1 MEWQFQWIDCYKVL
15 RVADAENSLKYDIE
29 KYIEKCTTE
38 GILTPAVIK
47 EIISFYA
54 MNGDIQKCI
63 EIIKANEEL
72 LDQDLSYFDYVL
84 VIFVSMYN
92 RSPDI
97 LKMVMDWEDPASMQ

>member
-1 MEWQFQWIDCYKVL
+1 M
-15 RVADAENSLKYDIE
+15 
-29 KYIEKCTTE
+29 
-38 GILTPAVIK
+38 IK

-84 VIFVSMYN
+84 VI
-92 RSPDI
+92 
-97 LKMVMDWEDPASMQ
+97 

>member
-1 MEWQFQWIDCYKVL
+1 M
-15 RVADAENSLKYDIE
+15 
-29 KYIEKCTTE
+29 
-38 GILTPAVIK
+38 IK

-63 EIIKANEEL
+63 EIIRANEEL